1 MKKKKGGRKKM
12 VTNLP
17 LIKELQFEGRNIYPL
32 VVRLVS
38 KTWNG
43 QGRRGSLEYQDLI
56 GEALLATLQA
66 HNRFSRGSVKFSTFA
81 YRRIQGAAQDLLRRE
96 TTYGN
101 RFEPVSPH
109 TLIQKAGG
117 RDGLEQKTGVRKAFL
132 QVIDILEGKLDSLE
146 AVIVV
151 RSFLEDRSD
160 KEIAKEFH
168 ISIARVE
175 ELRSKALSTIR
186 RFLLMPDYERREN

>member
-1 MKKKKGGRKKM
+1 MKKKGGRKKM

-17 LIKELQFEGRNIYPL
+17 LIQNLEFEGRNIYPL

-56 GEALLATLQA
+56 GEALLALLQA
-66 HNRFSRGSVKFSTFA
+66 HRRFSRGSVKFSTFA

-101 RFEPVSPH
+101 RFEPTTPH
-109 TLIQKAGG
+109 ALIQKAGG
-117 RDGLEQKTGVRKAFL
+117 ADGLEQRAGTRKAFL

-146 AVIVV
+146 AVVLI

-168 ISIARVE
+168 LSVQRVE
-175 ELRSKALSTIR
+175 ELRSQGIHSIR